1 MATMITQRER
11 PVEVTSTA
19 VLRIMRFLP
28 VTIPMALHIE
38 PAMSSAVLRGA
49 RGGRVT
55 VGGTIKAGGFGARL
69 TCRRVERGTSLPL
82 EETSSER
89 IALLHDRSLSI
100 QPQALDWAEM
110 GRPPDLWIQYVG
122 GGATPLAP
130 RTRLGRCDE
139 GPFDLNPSLP
149 LNLFVDAMVVKGE
162 VFDLNPISD
171 LAMSGDVSIRSGI
184 RARLTISPSD
194 PPSGVDASQPE
205 AAVDV
210 PLIPDDTIIHLPQRP
225 LRSPLS
231 RDSWIYLA
239 FLDGI
244 GKITGGESLLGRAQP
259 GLAEMQNGCVTAST
273 STVEPTY
280 PVH

>member
-1 MATMITQRER
+1 MVPQREQ
-11 PVEVTSTA
+11 PSEVMNTA

-28 VTIPMALHIE
+28 VTVPMALHIE
-38 PAMSSAVLRGA
+38 PTLSPDMH
-49 RGGRVT
+49 RGGRGGRIT

-69 TCRRVERGTSLPL
+69 TYRRVERGTSLPL

-100 QPQALDWAEM
+100 QPQALDWAEL
-110 GRPPDLWIQYVG
+110 GCPPDLWIEYLG
-122 GGATPLAP
+122 GGSPLAT
-130 RTRLGRCDE
+130 RTRLGRCDQ
-139 GPFDLNPSLP
+139 GPFDLSPSLP
-149 LNLFVDAMVVKGE
+149 INLFVDAMVLKGD
-162 VFDLNPISD
+162 VFDLNPITS
-171 LAMSGDVSIRSGI
+171 LAISGDVSIRSGI
-184 RARLTISPSD
+184 IARLTMSPGSSSGTD
-194 PPSGVDASQPE
+194 PSQSE

-225 LRSPLS
+225 IRSPLG

-244 GKITGGESLLGRAQP
+244 GQITGGESLLGRAQP
-259 GLAEMQNGCVTAST
+259 GLAEMQNGCITAST
-273 STVEPTY
+273 STVAPAY

>member
-1 MATMITQRER
+1 MARVITQREQ
-11 PVEVTSTA
+11 PLDVTSSA
-19 VLRIMRFLP
+19 VLRIMRFVP

-38 PAMSSAVLRGA
+38 PTMSPGALRGGP
-49 RGGRVT
+49 GGRVT

-69 TCRRVERGTSLPL
+69 TYRRVERGTSLPL

-100 QPQALDWAEM
+100 QPQALDWAEV

-122 GGATPLAP
+122 GGSPLAP
-130 RTRLGRCDE
+130 RTRLGRCDQ

-149 LNLFVDAMVVKGE
+149 LNLFVDAMVVRGE

-184 RARLTISPSD
+184 RARLTLSPSD
-194 PPSGVDASQPE
+194 SSGVDAGQQE
-205 AAVDV
+205 AAVEV
-210 PLIPDDTIIHLPQRP
+210 PLVPDDTIIHLPPRP
-225 LRSPLS
+225 LRSPLG

-244 GKITGGESLLGRAQP
+244 GQITGGESLLGRAQP

-273 STVEPTY
+273 STVAPAY

>member
-1 MATMITQRER
+1 MARMITQREQ
-11 PVEVTSTA
+11 PMEVTNTA

-28 VTIPMALHIE
+28 VTIPMAVHIE
-38 PAMSSAVLRGA
+38 PTMSPGTLRGG
-49 RGGRVT
+49 RSGRVT
-55 VGGTIKAGGFGARL
+55 VSGTIKAGGFGARL
-69 TCRRVERGTSLPL
+69 TYRRVERGTSLPL

-100 QPQALDWAEM
+100 QPQGLDWAEL
-110 GRPPDLWIQYVG
+110 GRPPDLWIQYIG
-122 GGATPLAP
+122 GGSPLAP
-130 RTRLGRCDE
+130 RTRLGRCDQ

-149 LNLFVDAMVVKGE
+149 LNLFVDAMVVRGD

-171 LAMSGDVSIRSGI
+171 LAISGDVSIRSGI
-184 RARLTISPSD
+184 KARLTMSPSGS
-194 PPSGVDASQPE
+194 SGADASQSE

-210 PLIPDDTIIHLPQRP
+210 ALIPDDTIIHLPQRP
-225 LRSPLS
+225 IRSPLG

-244 GKITGGESLLGRAQP
+244 GQITGGESLLGRAQP
-259 GLAEMQNGCVTAST
+259 GLTEMQNGCITAST
-273 STVEPTY
+273 STVEPAY

>member
-1 MATMITQRER
+1 MITQREQ
-11 PVEVTSTA
+11 PLEATSTAA

-38 PAMSSAVLRGA
+38 PTISPGPL
-49 RGGRVT
+49 RGGRVA

-69 TCRRVERGTSLPL
+69 TYRRVERGTSLPL

-89 IALLHDRSLSI
+89 IALLHERSLSI
-100 QPQALDWAEM
+100 QPQALDWAEL
-110 GRPPDLWIQYVG
+110 GRPPDLWIEYVG
-122 GGATPLAP
+122 GGSPIAP
-130 RTRLGRCDE
+130 RTRLGRCDQ

-149 LNLFVDAMVVKGE
+149 LNLFVDAMVVRGE

-171 LAMSGDVSIRSGI
+171 LAMCGDVSIRSGI
-184 RARLTISPSD
+184 KARLTLSPGES
-194 PPSGVDASQPE
+194 SRADASQPE

-225 LRSPLS
+225 LRSPLG

-244 GKITGGESLLGRAQP
+244 GQITGGESLLGRAQP
-259 GLAEMQNGCVTAST
+259 GLAEMQNGCMTAST
-273 STVEPTY
+273 STVQPSY